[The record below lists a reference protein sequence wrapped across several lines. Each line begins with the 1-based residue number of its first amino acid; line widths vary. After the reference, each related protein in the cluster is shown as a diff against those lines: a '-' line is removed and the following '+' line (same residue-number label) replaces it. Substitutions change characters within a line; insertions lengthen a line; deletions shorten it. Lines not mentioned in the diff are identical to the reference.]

1 MPLSNWSNNDD
12 VSSAVNLTL
21 TRSQQLKTRLIAASA
36 SPMISALC
44 RTITWNVE
52 GLGHYDEAIDSG
64 RPPIIAFWHGRI
76 LPGLWVFRNRGIVVM
91 ASANFDGQWI
101 ARIIERFGYGAVAG
115 SSSRGGARALLEM
128 KREIERR
135 RPVAFTLVGPRG
147 PARIAQPGALW
158 LAGATGSPILPFHAE
173 ANRYWT
179 TRSWDSTQVPKPF
192 STVAVVIGK
201 PMLVAGTTEAAIE
214 TARVTLDAT
223 LKENEA
229 RARQILLT

>member
-1 MPLSNWSNNDD
+1 M
-12 VSSAVNLTL
+12 LTK
-21 TRSQQLKTRLIAASA
+21 SQRLQTRLIAASA
-36 SPMISALC
+36 SPLIRALC
-44 RTITWNVE
+44 RTVTWRVE
-52 GLGHYDEAIDSG
+52 GDQYYDEAIRSR

-76 LPGLWVFRNRGIVVM
+76 LPGMWVFRNRGIVVM

-115 SSSRGGARALLEM
+115 SSSRGGARALVEM
-128 KREIERR
+128 KREIERGH
-135 RPVAFTLVGPRG
+135 PVAFTLDGPRG
-147 PARIAQPGALW
+147 PARVAQPGALW
-158 LAGATGSPILPFHAE
+158 LAGATGSPILPFHTE

-192 STVAVVIGK
+192 STVALVVGK
-201 PMLVAGTTEAAIE
+201 PLIVADTTEAAIE

>member
-1 MPLSNWSNNDD
+1 M
-12 VSSAVNLTL
+12 LTK
-21 TRSQQLKTRLIAASA
+21 SQRLQTRLIAASA
-36 SPMISALC
+36 SPLIRALC
-44 RTITWNVE
+44 RTVTWKVE
-52 GLGHYDEAIDSG
+52 GFHHYDEAIRCG
-64 RPPIIAFWHGRI
+64 CPPIIAFWHGRI
-76 LPGLWVFRNRGIVVM
+76 LSGMSVFRNRGIVVM

-128 KREIERR
+128 KREIERG
-135 RPVAFTLVGPRG
+135 RPVAFTLDGPRG

-192 STVAVVIGK
+192 STVALVIGE
-201 PMLVAGTTEAAIE
+201 PLIVSDTAETVME
-214 TARVTLDAT
+214 TARMSLEER
-223 LKENEA
+223 LNRIEA
-229 RARQILLT
+229 RARQILK